1 MKSLDSFKEQNVLV
15 IGDLMINKLEDY
27 WSRI

>member
-15 IGDLMINKLEDY
+15 IDDLMINKLEDY